1 MTRGDQAMF
10 SCTVNFQLPKEEITY
25 SWRFAGGGV
34 SQGVASTLGLGG
46 GLCFTENGASG
57 RSGGIWGN
65 GLDSAFVHG
74 KGPRIWRRGVKVQC
88 RTGA

>member
-25 SWRFAGGGV
+25 SWRFAGGV
-34 SQGVASTLGLGG
+34 SQGVASASGLGG

-57 RSGGIWGN
+57 RRGGTRGN

-74 KGPRIWRRGVKVQC
+74 EGPHIWRRVSRLSAGQ
-88 RTGA
+88 G

>member
-25 SWRFAGGGV
+25 SWRFAGGV
-34 SQGVASTLGLGG
+34 SQGVASTSGLGG

-57 RSGGIWGN
+57 RRGGTRGN

-74 KGPRIWRRGVKVQC
+74 EGPHIWRRVSRLSAGQ
-88 RTGA
+88 G